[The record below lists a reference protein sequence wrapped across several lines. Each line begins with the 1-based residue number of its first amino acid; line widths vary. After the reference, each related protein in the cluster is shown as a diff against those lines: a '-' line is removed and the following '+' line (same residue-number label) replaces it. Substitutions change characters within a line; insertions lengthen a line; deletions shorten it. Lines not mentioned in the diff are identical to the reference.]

1 MDLAAKG
8 SGCGS
13 VADTGR
19 DICGVVTGTV
29 RASDHRMGGTAS
41 SESVTRHV
49 ADTSL
54 KGWQAVV
61 SLGYLQA
68 RTKSTE
74 VKVTSFQ
81 PKDRQAKH
89 VVREDPP
96 PSEHS
101 SHTP

>member
-1 MDLAAKG
+1 MGNRELRKPTWQDTEMDLAAKG

-54 KGWQAVV
+54 KG
-61 SLGYLQA
+61 
-68 RTKSTE
+68 
-74 VKVTSFQ
+74 
-81 PKDRQAKH
+81 
-89 VVREDPP
+89 
-96 PSEHS
+96 
-101 SHTP
+101 